1 MEKKIKSFTELKVGD
16 LVLIES
22 PMSQMT
28 GTIQEDLCV
37 VSSIID
43 THKYPISNA
52 GSSRKFRMVNR
63 VAVYADQCGDTGNE
77 MIKEYEIE
85 SSLHGS
91 YTFLEDDAPVWNIRL
106 IDKTHPRWDRKLSV
120 QGKMTSTLLNMF
132 K

>member
-43 THKYPISNA
+43 TYKYPISNA
-52 GSSRKFRMVNR
+52 GSSRKFRMANR
-63 VAVYADQCGDTGNE
+63 VAVYADQQGDTGNE

-91 YTFLEDDAPVWNIRL
+91 YTFLEDDVPVWNIRL
-106 IDKTHPRWDRKLSV
+106 IDKTHPRYDRKISM
-120 QGKMTSTLLNMF
+120 QGKVTSTLLNMF